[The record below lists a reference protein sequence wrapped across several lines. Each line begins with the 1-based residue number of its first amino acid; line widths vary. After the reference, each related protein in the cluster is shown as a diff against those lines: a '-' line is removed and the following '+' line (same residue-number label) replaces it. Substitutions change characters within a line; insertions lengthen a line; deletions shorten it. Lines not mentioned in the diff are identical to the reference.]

1 MIGRHVLVSKCL
13 PDDMDT
19 AVLKLR
25 ISCHCIEKDRE
36 MKNKKEK
43 RSGNGDAFS
52 LSRDGFLFPSFL
64 AAMANG
70 ANLSP
75 ICHPRCITMLGRTT
89 RHPIRLQERGDSMGP
104 FRRDDNESH
113 MIHAAFLVVI
123 SILWAAFMVMLSWL

>member
-75 ICHPRCITMLGRTT
+75 ICHPRCITMEPQLDSNGSFSLRPGEGDYWVGPPVIQFAFRKGVIPWGRS
-89 RHPIRLQERGDSMGP
+89 GG
-104 FRRDDNESH
+104 
-113 MIHAAFLVVI
+113 MITNPT
-123 SILWAAFMVMLSWL
+123 